1 MRKLCLYYV
10 VHKLSEGYIMHLSYK
25 TSRYKD
31 KIYKS
36 YFLAESYRE
45 GNRVRKRPI
54 CHIGKLTDLQAKQI
68 KLICKIK
75 TDPDQVFTSIEHIVT
90 EKVKQFLDLAV
101 ANALWDQW
109 KLSKAFHHVTENTE
123 LSTPLVAKILTI
135 NRCTAP
141 CAHYSIPH
149 WIRKTALKEVV
160 GGPLELLSD
169 DKIYYELDKIDENQE
184 DLENYLFHQ
193 TYRKDQGSYDFVNY
207 DLSSSYFVGMK
218 CELSKYGI
226 SKDHQSHR
234 KQVLLGMMVNDK
246 GYPFK
251 WDVYPGNKA
260 EVKTLVNNV
269 DACRR
274 RFKLKNITLVFDRG
288 IVSDKNLDYITEKKL
303 NYISALNRDQIEG
316 IERIDLSVFE
326 KVGLGNFNV
335 RLSEAGF
342 HFYDEML
349 YFKDLGVINER
360 RYILG
365 FNPIRFKD
373 EKKRRHEKIAAFEHF
388 LKQKNVELA
397 EAKRSRKYQPTYQS
411 ILDELKRLKIRK
423 YFHNPT
429 LKDLEIQRTNKKGQI
444 RIVNSFQ
451 ITIEKK
457 KTQIEQAEKLDGIC
471 VFVSNHIESANEIF
485 QLTAEKIIQAYREK
499 NKIEDGFKHI
509 KSFLEIRPFYV
520 NTPSHVRAVYTI
532 CILSYFLNKDLAER
546 RKKIEKVDYLN
557 SKNLYEPF
565 RSCHYV
571 TLRDNKSLRKKS
583 EPVELTKEQKRLL
596 RELNIEIEL
605 PRKIM

>member
-1 MRKLCLYYV
+1 
-10 VHKLSEGYIMHLSYK
+10 MHLSYK
-25 TSRYKD
+25 TSRYKE

-36 YFLAESYRE
+36 YFLAESYRK
-45 GNRVRKRPI
+45 GNKVKKHPI
-54 CHIGKLTDLQAKQI
+54 CHLGKLTDQQAKQI
-68 KLICKIK
+68 RLICKVT
-75 TDPDQVFTSIEHIVT
+75 TDPAQVFTSIEDIVT
-90 EKVKQFLDLAV
+90 EQVKQFLDLAV

-123 LSTPLVAKILTI
+123 FSTSLVAKILTI

-141 CAHYSIPH
+141 CAHYSIPQ
-149 WIRKTALKEVV
+149 WIRKTAMEEVL
-160 GGPLELLSD
+160 GHSLELLND
-169 DKIYYELDKIDENQE
+169 DKIYYELDKIDENQKY
-184 DLENYLFHQ
+184 LENYLFHQ
-193 TYRKDQGSYDFVNY
+193 TYIKDKASYDVVNY

-218 CELSKYGI
+218 CELSRYGK

-234 KQVLLGMMVNDK
+234 KQVLLGMMVNAK

-274 RFKLKNITLVFDRG
+274 RFKLKDITLIFDRG
-288 IVSDKNLDYITEKKL
+288 MVSDKNLDYITEKEL

-316 IERIDLSVFE
+316 IEGIDLGVFE
-326 KVGLGNFNV
+326 GLTLENSKV
-335 RLSEAGF
+335 RLSQAAF
-342 HFYDEML
+342 HLYDEML
-349 YFKDLGVINER
+349 YFKDLGVLHGR

-365 FNPIRFKD
+365 FNSIRFKD
-373 EKKRRHEKIAAFEHF
+373 EKNRRYEKLVAFEHF
-388 LKQKNVELA
+388 LKGKNTELA

-411 ILDELKRLKIRK
+411 ILDEVKRLKIRK
-423 YFHNPT
+423 YFHNPA

-444 RIVNSFQ
+444 CIVKSFH

-457 KTQIEQAEKLDGIC
+457 KTQTEQAERLDGLC
-471 VFVSNHIESANEIF
+471 VFVSNHIESVNGIF

-520 NTPSHVRAVYTI
+520 HTPNHVRAVYTI

-557 SKNLYEPF
+557 SKILYEPF

-571 TLRDNKSLRKKS
+571 TIRDNKSLRKKS

-596 RELNIEIEL
+596 KELNIEIKL

>member
-1 MRKLCLYYV
+1 
-10 VHKLSEGYIMHLSYK
+10 MHLSYK

-45 GNRVRKRPI
+45 GNMVRKRPI

-75 TDPDQVFTSIEHIVT
+75 TDPDQVFTSIEHIVA
-90 EKVKQFLDLAV
+90 EEVKQFLDLAV

-149 WIRKTALKEVV
+149 WIRKTALEEVV
-160 GGPLELLSD
+160 GGSLELLSD

-184 DLENYLFHQ
+184 YLENYLFHQ
-193 TYRKDQGSYDFVNY
+193 TYIKDKASYDVVNY

-234 KQVLLGMMVNDK
+234 KQVLLGMMVNAK

-260 EVKTLVNNV
+260 EVKTLVKNV

-316 IERIDLSVFE
+316 IKGIDLSVFE
-326 KVGLGNFNV
+326 KVGLENFNV
-335 RLSEAGF
+335 RLSQAGF
-342 HFYDEML
+342 HPYDEML
-349 YFKDLGVINER
+349 YFKDLGVINQR

-365 FNPIRFKD
+365 FNPIHFKD
-373 EKKRRHEKIAAFEHF
+373 EKKRRHEKIAVFERF
-388 LKQKNVELA
+388 LKKKNTELTG
-397 EAKRSRKYQPTYQS
+397 AKRSRKCEPTYQS
-411 ILDELKRLKIRK
+411 ILDELKRLKIKK

-444 RIVNSFQ
+444 CIVKSFQ
-451 ITIEKK
+451 IAIEKK
-457 KTQIEQAEKLDGIC
+457 KTQIEQAERLDGLC
-471 VFVSNHIESANEIF
+471 VFVSNHIESAGEDSAIEKSSLNEIF

-520 NTPSHVRAVYTI
+520 NTPNHVRAVYTI

-583 EPVELTKEQKRLL
+583 EPVELSKEQKRLL
-596 RELNIEIEL
+596 KELNIEIKL
-605 PRKIM
+605 PGKIM